1 MSKGYHCVDTV
12 RLHQFLLWFQQVF
25 WIGNVGC
32 QHLSLNGYLELS
44 NGGLSDCTTNCID
57 FNGLSI
63 LEVLDLRGNKFSS
76 MPSGIG
82 FLPKLRV
89 LFVHGCK
96 YLVSIPDLP
105 LSIRCLCAAHCKSLE
120 RVRIPIE

>member
-1 MSKGYHCVDTV
+1 MK
-12 RLHQFLLWFQQVF
+12 R
-25 WIGNVGC
+25 
-32 QHLSLNGYLELS
+32 LELPH
-44 NGGLSDCTTNCID
+44 GGLSDRAAKCVD
-57 FNGLSI
+57 FRGLSS
-63 LEVLDLRGNKFSS
+63 LEVLDLLGNKFSS

-120 RVRIPIE
+120 RVC